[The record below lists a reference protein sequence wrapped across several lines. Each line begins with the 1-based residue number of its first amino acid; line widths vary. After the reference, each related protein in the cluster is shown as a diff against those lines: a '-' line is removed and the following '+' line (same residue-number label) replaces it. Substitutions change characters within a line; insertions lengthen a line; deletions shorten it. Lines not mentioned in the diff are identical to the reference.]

1 MLQPVNEDG
10 AAQESRI
17 RTPRVLF
24 LCTGNSARS
33 QIAEALL
40 RHLGGDAVD
49 VVSAGSHPRPAIH
62 PMARDVVKDLFG
74 LEMSG
79 QHPKGLDDVAGPF
92 DWIISVCD
100 HAADSC
106 PILPTTGKTI
116 RWSLADPAEVTGSED
131 ETRRAFRQTAL
142 ELHRRIEAWLQS
154 GVISGAGRSSS
165 VRG

>member
-1 MLQPVNEDG
+1 MNEDRG
-10 AAQESRI
+10 TQESRDT

-40 RHLGGDAVD
+40 RHLGGEAVE
-49 VVSAGSHPRPAIH
+49 VFSAGSRPRPAIH
-62 PMARDVVKDLFG
+62 PIAREAVKGLLG

-92 DWIISVCD
+92 EWIISVCD

-106 PILPTTGKTI
+106 PILPSNGETI
-116 RWSLADPAEVTGSED
+116 RWSLADPAEVPGSE
-131 ETRRAFRQTAL
+131 EEKRRAFPQTAR
-142 ELHRRIEAWLQS
+142 ELHRRIEAWL
-154 GVISGAGRSSS
+154 RSSPIAKARAS
-165 VRG
+165 SSPGG